1 MFSMLTRKSQKPSI
15 CLAAKAQQIFDL
27 MFSIMAKWKSPF
39 SIMAK
44 WKSPFDT
51 TDNTLKAII
60 ADP

>member
-1 MFSMLTRKSQKPSI
+1 MFSMLMRKSQESII

-27 MFSIMAKWKSPF
+27 MFSIMAKR
-39 SIMAK
+39 
-44 WKSPFDT
+44 KSPFDT